1 MCSVGSNG
9 MRKAKRVSKVR
20 IRGVFSHFTHLRSID
35 SSVLDSKSPHRFFDP
50 TVVQM
55 KDGYEFI
62 KNLKNFGALSQHTLG
77 VQLTVQGF
85 LAFFHKLSTGEEAS
99 QEDMESLFK
108 DFQESGK
115 APEELGPRL
124 QEHLVLIALHT
135 AEDGY
140 YGLPL
145 AEHPI
150 VDSGDESDSKKPR
163 LDKP

>member
-1 MCSVGSNG
+1 MTG
-9 MRKAKRVSKVR
+9 A
-20 IRGVFSHFTHLRSID
+20 
-35 SSVLDSKSPHRFFDP
+35 DSKGHVHFDALDPEAEEKRSARGQEHRKEVVRGIKWHAESEKSVK
-50 TVVQM
+50 VVQM

>member
-1 MCSVGSNG
+1 
-9 MRKAKRVSKVR
+9 
-20 IRGVFSHFTHLRSID
+20 
-35 SSVLDSKSPHRFFDP
+35 
-50 TVVQM
+50 M
-55 KDGYEFI
+55 KDGYDFI
-62 KNLKNFGALSQHTLG
+62 KNLKNYEALSQQSLG
-77 VQLTVQGF
+77 IKLAVQSF
-85 LAFFHKLSTGEEAS
+85 LAFFHLFSTGDEAKE
-99 QEDMESLFK
+99 EDMESLFK
-108 DFQESGK
+108 DFQESNK
-115 APEELGPRL
+115 FPEEIGAKL

>member
-1 MCSVGSNG
+1 
-9 MRKAKRVSKVR
+9 
-20 IRGVFSHFTHLRSID
+20 
-35 SSVLDSKSPHRFFDP
+35 
-50 TVVQM
+50 
-55 KDGYEFI
+55 
-62 KNLKNFGALSQHTLG
+62 
-77 VQLTVQGF
+77 
-85 LAFFHKLSTGEEAS
+85 LAFFHTLTTGEES
-99 QEDMESLFK
+99 NDEDMESVFK
-108 DFQESGK
+108 EFQESNK

-150 VDSGDESDSKKPR
+150 VDSGYESDSKKPR